1 MRWLDGITDSMDMNL
16 SKFWEIVEDRGAWC
30 AAVPGVSKSPDDLA
44 TEQQGGSEL
53 AEEVRKGTSEEK
65 RTEPEEG
72 TVHGYFVKN
81 MRDLRGSLSK
91 EEDMCKDP
99 EV

>member
-1 MRWLDGITDSMDMNL
+1 M
-16 SKFWEIVEDRGAWC
+16 
-30 AAVPGVSKSPDDLA
+30 
-44 TEQQGGSEL
+44 GSEL
-53 AEEVRKGTSEEK
+53 AEEVRKGIPEEK
-65 RTEPEEG
+65 RTEPKEER
-72 TVHGYFVKN
+72 VHGYLVKN